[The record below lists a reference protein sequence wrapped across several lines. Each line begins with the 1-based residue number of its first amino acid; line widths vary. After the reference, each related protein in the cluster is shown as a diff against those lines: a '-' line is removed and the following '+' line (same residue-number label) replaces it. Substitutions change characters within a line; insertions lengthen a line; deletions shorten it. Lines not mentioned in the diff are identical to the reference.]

1 MSTGASGTTTAPAGG
16 AAVLHQI
23 ARPGR
28 ELVDGLDRVL
38 EGRISRLA
46 LVFVGLAAGWWLYVP
61 VHELLHAWGCLAV
74 GGEVSRL
81 EIAPEYGGALFAQV
95 VPFVVSGGEYAGRL
109 SGFDDHGSRLVHLVT
124 VFAPY
129 LLTIF
134 PGVWLMRKAVV
145 RGSALGFGASLPV
158 AMAPFIGLVGD
169 AYEIGSLLTA
179 LLPAWADERFVGD
192 DLFKVAASVASASDG
207 VGVALG
213 TLVGCAWAW
222 ATWAAGAAV
231 AKAIPS
237 RPQSPSSQVP

>member
-1 MSTGASGTTTAPAGG
+1 MSIATSTAGG
-16 AAVLHQI
+16 EGRASVPRRLLGKL

-38 EGRISRLA
+38 DGKVTRLA
-46 LVFVGLAAGWWLYVP
+46 LVFLGLAAGWWLYVP
-61 VHELLHAWGCLAV
+61 VHELFHAWGCLAV

-81 EIAPEYGGALFAQV
+81 EIAPEYGGALFERL

-109 SGFDDHGSRLVHLVT
+109 SGFDDHGSRVVHLVT

-134 PGVWLMRKAVV
+134 PGVWLMRKAVE
-145 RGSALGFGASLPV
+145 RGSALGFGASLPL
-158 AMAPFIGLVGD
+158 ALAPFIGLVGD
-169 AYEIGSLLTA
+169 AYEIGSLLVAMVPT
-179 LLPAWADERFVGD
+179 WADERLVGD
-192 DLFKVAASVASASDG
+192 DLFKVAEAVAGVGDG

-231 AKAIPS
+231 ANALARRSAGPL
-237 RPQSPSSQVP
+237 P